1 MLTLVLSLCRVE
13 AQQGLLLLWQYG
25 IQGQMQLKNMPKA
38 LPDEATAVTC
48 GFAGLNSANAAAES

>member
-48 GFAGLNSANAAAES
+48 GLADLNSANATAES

>member
-48 GFAGLNSANAAAES
+48 GLAGLNSANAAAES

>member
-48 GFAGLNSANAAAES
+48 GLAGLNSANATAES